1 VLKEIFQSIKN
12 KLRELQMGKGNELSI
27 TGKLFAKKI
36 PSGGVEIDLG
46 LISNNS
52 VTEAGATYLVD
63 SFQSST
69 GYPMSDFKWHEY
81 GTSTGAEST
90 GSTALTTAVGTRVEG
105 SSTETSAMVWKS
117 VGTKTATG
125 THAITEHGIFSSSDS
140 ATLWDRSLFA
150 VINVS
155 SGDSIE
161 FTYELTV
168 TAGG

>member
-1 VLKEIFQSIKN
+1 
-12 KLRELQMGKGNELSI
+12 MGKGHALEM
-27 TGKLFAKKI
+27 TGKLSAKKI
-36 PSGGVEIDLG
+36 PREGSITIDLG
-46 LISNNS
+46 VISNNC

-69 GYPMSDFKWHEY
+69 GYPMDNFIWHEY
-81 GTSTGAEST
+81 GTSSGAEAT
-90 GSTALTTAVGTRVEG
+90 GDTALTAAVGVRVSG

-117 VGTKTATG
+117 VATKTSTG
-125 THAITEHGIFSSSDS
+125 THEIKEHGLFSSSGG
-140 ATLWDRSLFA
+140 ATLWDRSVFN

-168 TAGG
+168 TPGG

>member
-1 VLKEIFQSIKN
+1 MLKILEMIKD
-12 KLRELQMGKGNELSI
+12 KIKGLKIEEGHALQM
-27 TGKLFAKKI
+27 TGKLSARKT
-36 PSGGVEIDLG
+36 PDGGIEVDLG
-46 LISNNS
+46 TISNNC
-52 VTEAGATYLVD
+52 VTEAGAEYLVD

-69 GYPMSDFKWHEY
+69 GSPMDAFSWHAY

-90 GSTALTTAVGTRVEG
+90 GSTALTAEVGTRVSG
-105 SSTETSAMVWKS
+105 SSTETSSMVWKT
-117 VGTKTATG
+117 VGTRTATG

-140 ATLWDRSLFA
+140 TTLWDRSIFA
-150 VINVS
+150 EINVS